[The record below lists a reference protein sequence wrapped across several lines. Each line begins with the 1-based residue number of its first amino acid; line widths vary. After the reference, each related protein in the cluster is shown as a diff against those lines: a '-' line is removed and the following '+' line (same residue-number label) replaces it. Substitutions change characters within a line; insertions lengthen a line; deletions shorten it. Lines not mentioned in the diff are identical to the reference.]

1 MAEDLHNYEQR
12 LKSTFQNLQDSDQ
25 ISEENKQLAQEFKDW
40 LSLKNNSYSRD
51 YRYIISMKKV
61 MEYNDFSLD
70 NLEEDEEGK
79 RKIRKIL
86 AQIQN
91 SAYYHKEYK
100 QKTKVEY
107 NNFVQRLL
115 EFHDLPS
122 NKEHSEILPETFKG
136 YVPEKDKERTDS
148 EDLPIPSDI
157 EKLAR
162 YLQANSQG
170 VNSIR
175 MPAILLTLWDTAAR
189 IGECLSIRIGSV
201 KVNGK
206 SITVKVP
213 GNKESPDRKVP
224 CAVAAPI
231 LKHWLENGHPDPEN
245 PDAFLFPN
253 LKNNKPEK
261 PASYS
266 YFTRKL
272 RKAYEETETQCKIEG
287 EVAHIFRKGRIS
299 YLKKAELMSE
309 SMIDTRVGH
318 IQGSDETR
326 TYTRIDDDEA
336 GENYLSGYGMEDEA
350 DASVEEDVL
359 PLRCK
364 NCQAANSGHR
374 KSCRECGEI
383 LDEDNYLEGV
393 EVESEVR
400 KEVEEK
406 THKLNRRIVKNETAV
421 NDDRINEEARTLVAE
436 EKGIEPSELE
446 W

>member
-1 MAEDLHNYEQR
+1 MAEDLHNFEKR
-12 LKSTFQNLQDSDQ
+12 LKTTFQNLQDSDQ
-25 ISEENKQLAQEFKDW
+25 ISEENKQLALEFKNW

-70 NLEEDEEGK
+70 NIEEDEEGK

-91 SAYYHKEYK
+91 SAYYPPGYK

-115 EFHDLPS
+115 EFHGLPS
-122 NKEHSEILPETFKG
+122 SKEHSELLPETFKG

-148 EDLPIPSDI
+148 DDLPIPSDI

-170 VNSIR
+170 VNRIR

-189 IGECLSIRIGSV
+189 IGECLSIRNGSV
-201 KVNGK
+201 KVNGR
-206 SITVKVP
+206 SITLKVP
-213 GNKESPDRKVP
+213 GNKQSPDRKVP

-231 LKHWLENGHPDPEN
+231 LKYWLENGHPEPDN

-253 LKNNKPEK
+253 LKDNKPEK
-261 PASYS
+261 PASYR

-272 RKAYEETETQCKIEG
+272 KKAQKETETQCKLEG
-287 EVAHIFRKGRIS
+287 EVNHVFRKGRIS

-318 IQGSDETR
+318 VQGSDETR
-326 TYTRIDDDEA
+326 TYTRIDDEEA

-350 DASVEEDVL
+350 DTSVEQDL
-359 PLRCK
+359 IPLRCL
-364 NCQAANSGHR
+364 NCQAVNSGHR
-374 KSCRECGEI
+374 KSCVECDEI
-383 LDEDNYLEGV
+383 LEEDNYLEGV
-393 EVESEVR
+393 EVESHVR
-400 KEVEEK
+400 QEVEEK
-406 THKLNRRIVKNETAV
+406 TYELNRRIVENETPLT
-421 NDDRINEEARTLVAE
+421 DERINDEAKELVAE
-436 EKGIEPSELE
+436 EKGLDPEELE